1 MNSRHTRME
10 QVWVGLF
17 VLVAAGLLITA
28 VLAVKGVFSGGN
40 VPHRAFFKFAGG
52 LQPGAAVRFGGMEAG
67 SVQAVHI
74 DPEDSTRI
82 EVDFN
87 VGEDIP
93 LKTDSLA
100 KITSLGPLG
109 DNYLEL
115 STGTRQ
121 APKAPPGSVIKSAP
135 SFNFNDL
142 AETIAGLQP
151 LVQQTLEKL
160 DQRLDELQ
168 VTMARA
174 NDLLSD
180 KNRSNISASLGEV
193 HSMLA
198 EDRPKV
204 SATLDNVQTAS
215 AQLKPL
221 IDGLKKTMAQA
232 NGALDNINAVVLDN
246 RKNLRATVKE
256 MRETLL
262 SASSVMEQLDQTLNY
277 NSDNID
283 EIMANIRVATQELKE
298 LTEKLERRPYTLIR
312 ADRAKE
318 RKPGGK

>member
-1 MNSRHTRME
+1 MNSRHSRAE

-17 VLVAAGLLITA
+17 VLVAFGLLITA
-28 VLAVKGVFSGGN
+28 VLAVKGVFSGGDI
-40 VPHRAFFKFAGG
+40 PHRSFFKFAGG
-52 LQPGAAVRFGGMEAG
+52 LQPGAAVRFGGMKAG
-67 SVQAVHI
+67 SGQAVHL
-74 DPEDSTRI
+74 DPQDSTRI
-82 EVDFN
+82 EVDFSIEEN
-87 VGEDIP
+87 IP

-121 APKAPPGSVIKSAP
+121 APKASPGSVVESAP
-135 SFNFNDL
+135 TFNFNDL
-142 AETIAGLQP
+142 GEMIAGLQP
-151 LVQQTLEKL
+151 MVQQTLEKL

-168 VTMARA
+168 VTVARV
-174 NDLLSD
+174 NDLMSD
-180 KNRSNISASLGEV
+180 KNRANLSRSLSTV
-193 HSMLA
+193 NSMLT

-204 SATLDNVQTAS
+204 SRTLDNVQAAS

-221 IDGLKKTMAQA
+221 LDDLKKTMAQA
-232 NGALDNINAVVLDN
+232 NDALDHINAMVLEN
-246 RKNLRATVKE
+246 RKDLRASVKE
-256 MRETLL
+256 LRETLL
-262 SASSVMEQLDQTLNY
+262 SASSVMEQLNHTLNY

-283 EIMANIRVATQELKE
+283 EILANVRVATQKLKE
-298 LTEKLERRPYTLIR
+298 LTGKLERRPYTLIR